1 MEVDFELSNGSKY
14 RIEVG
19 FFDTVLDIKE
29 RLEKCSGIPV
39 KQQSVLFN
47 NTFMDDEK
55 DVQPYGLWEGCCVEV
70 LVNPEAGKL
79 QVHVK
84 GLEDL
89 IFLKFDKSNT
99 VNFLKPKEGIHER
112 IGVPA
117 NRLLLLHQNRKLSD
131 PVLTL
136 AEFGVSEQSR
146 IDVLIKPAKTLS
158 PKRHSTMNIIV
169 EQARTNKEVYVE
181 VKSTDTVS
189 GLKEKLQ
196 ALEIAADEHFF
207 VHNQSPMSDKKTL
220 EWHRVEEG
228 HVLTIFQGSVTSP
241 EPGYTEL
248 EEDI

>member
-1 MEVDFELSNGSKY
+1 
-14 RIEVG
+14 
-19 FFDTVLDIKE
+19 
-29 RLEKCSGIPV
+29 
-39 KQQSVLFN
+39 
-47 NTFMDDEK
+47 MDDEK
-55 DVQPYGLWEGCCVEV
+55 DVQPYGLWEGCCVDV
-70 LVNPEAGKL
+70 LVKPEAGKL

-99 VNFLKPKEGIHER
+99 VNFLKEGIHER

-136 AEFGVSEQSR
+136 GEYGDSDQSR
-146 IDVLIKPAKTLS
+146 MDVLIKPAKPLS
-158 PKRHSTMNIIV
+158 PKRHSTVNIIV

-196 ALEIAADEHFF
+196 ALGIPADEHFL

-220 EWHRVEEG
+220 EWHGVEEG
-228 HVLTIFQGSVTSP
+228 HVLTIFQG
-241 EPGYTEL
+241 
-248 EEDI
+248 

>member
-14 RIEVG
+14 RIEIG

-29 RLEKCSGIPV
+29 RLEKRSGIPV
-39 KQQSVLFN
+39 KQQSVLFKG
-47 NTFMDDEK
+47 TVMDDEK
-55 DVQPYGLWEGCCVEV
+55 EVHLYGLWEGCCLEV
-70 LVNPEAGKL
+70 LVKPEAGKL

-89 IFLKFDKSNT
+89 IFLKFDTSNT
-99 VNFLKPKEGIHER
+99 VNFLKERIHEQ

-117 NRLLLLHQNRKLSD
+117 NRLLLLHQNKKLSD

-136 AEFGVSEQSR
+136 GEYGVSDQSR
-146 IDVLIKPAKTLS
+146 IDVLIKPAKPLP

-169 EQARTNKEVYVE
+169 EQARTNKKVSVE

-196 ALEIAADEHFF
+196 ALGIPADEHFLI
-207 VHNQSPMSDKKTL
+207 HNQSPMSDKKTL
-220 EWHRVEEG
+220 EWHGVEEG
-228 HVLTIFQGSVTSP
+228 HVLTIFQGFVTSS
-241 EPGYTEL
+241 EPGSTEL
-248 EEDI
+248 EEDK